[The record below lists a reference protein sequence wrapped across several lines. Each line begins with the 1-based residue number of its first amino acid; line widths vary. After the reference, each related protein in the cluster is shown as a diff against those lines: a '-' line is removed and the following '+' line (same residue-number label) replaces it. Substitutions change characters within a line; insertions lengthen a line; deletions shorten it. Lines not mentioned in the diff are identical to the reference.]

1 MIEIASSNN
10 VKFQTSIDTAKDT
23 SPQLKLIQ
31 HEEVSESPP
40 IISATAS
47 STSLKEQLDDLED
60 WLDDILK

>member
-40 IISATAS
+40 LITTAS
-47 STSLKEQLDDLED
+47 SISLEEQLDDLED